1 MQKKLILS
9 LLLALAILSSLIF
22 GAVAGRIW
30 FSPSSSIRTVV
41 NSQTI
46 LTTLRDQGFLVT
58 QTLIFDQPVT
68 IQRTTGSAF
77 RDFFV
82 GQTVEA
88 RGTME
93 ANLGID
99 LARLQADDV
108 TLTETEI
115 IVRIP
120 APTLFNTRLIGPIEV
135 KNTQGLLKRVLEPD
149 DGYNLALAELT
160 RAAEEAAGKPEI
172 IERATETS
180 TQEIERLVSLILQ
193 GDARSVKV
201 VVEAVDGA
209 SEAP

>member
-1 MQKKLILS
+1 MQKKLIIS
-9 LLLALAILSSLIF
+9 LVLALAILSSLIF
-22 GAVAGRIW
+22 GAVAGRLW
-30 FSPSSSIRTVV
+30 LGPQTSMKTVV

-46 LTTLRDQGFLVT
+46 LTALRDQGFLVT
-58 QTLIFDQPVT
+58 QTFIFDQPVT

-99 LARLQADDV
+99 LARLQAEDV
-108 TLTETEI
+108 TLSETEI
-115 IVRIP
+115 VVRIP
-120 APTLFNTRLIGPIEV
+120 PTTLFNTRLVGPIEV

-160 RAAEEAAGKPEI
+160 RATEEAAGKPEI
-172 IERATETS
+172 VDRASEKS
-180 TQEIERLVSLILQ
+180 VREIERLVSLILQ
-193 GDARSVKV
+193 EDARSVRV
-201 VVEAVDGA
+201 VVEGEG
-209 SEAP
+209 S

>member
-1 MQKKLILS
+1 MQKKLIVS
-9 LLLALAILSSLIF
+9 LVIALAILSSLIV

-30 FSPSSSIRTVV
+30 FAPPSLMKTVV

-46 LTTLRDQGFLVT
+46 LTALRDQGFLVT
-58 QTLIFDQPVT
+58 QTFIFDQPVT

-108 TLTETEI
+108 TLSATEI
-115 IVRIP
+115 TVRIP
-120 APTLFNTRLIGPIEV
+120 APTLFNTRLVGP
-135 KNTQGLLKRVLEPD
+135 
-149 DGYNLALAELT
+149 
-160 RAAEEAAGKPEI
+160 
-172 IERATETS
+172 
-180 TQEIERLVSLILQ
+180 
-193 GDARSVKV
+193 
-201 VVEAVDGA
+201 
-209 SEAP
+209 